1 MDCLNIT
8 ATSWKI
14 YLIVSEL
21 SEYNSDSM
29 KKLYLIVKELS
40 EIEMARKDGANLN
53 RLLEGR
59 SESSEFG

>member
-1 MDCLNIT
+1 MNYLNIT
-8 ATSWKI
+8 GI
-14 YLIVSEL
+14 VGNMYLIV
-21 SEYNSDSM
+21 NG
-29 KKLYLIVKELS
+29 LS